1 MAVRRRR
8 RSEPYLPNGRPQLC
22 PPSLG
27 PSFSWR
33 SGVVRPVSMPKYFFH
48 THGLQPSEDD
58 RGEVLPDDEAAWHE
72 ATLVAGEIFKDIDG
86 KFRPE
91 QEWCLEV
98 TDAQRKPLYAIRINS
113 KQIK

>member
-1 MAVRRRR
+1 MRQGR
-8 RSEPYLPNGRPQLC
+8 RSEPYLPKRTASAFPTSWGRL
-22 PPSLG
+22 
-27 PSFSWR
+27 FFWR

-98 TDAQRKPLYAIRINS
+98 TDARRKPLYAIRINS

>member
-1 MAVRRRR
+1 MRQRR
-8 RSEPYLPNGRPQLC
+8 RSKPYLPNGWPQLC
-22 PPSLG
+22 PPAGAVFFLAFRGGKAS
-27 PSFSWR
+27 
-33 SGVVRPVSMPKYFFH
+33 SMPKYFFH
-48 THGLQPSEDD
+48 THGLQPTEDD

>member
-1 MAVRRRR
+1 
-8 RSEPYLPNGRPQLC
+8 
-22 PPSLG
+22 
-27 PSFSWR
+27 
-33 SGVVRPVSMPKYFFH
+33 MPKYFFH

-98 TDAQRKPLYAIRINS
+98 TDARRKPLYAIRINS